1 MSIIEFATNDVYTAR
16 RYLERAGDVGPEV
29 TSVLLDGV
37 KNGICR
43 VRDPNMYNGQTAA
56 LPETKNEDEWHDF
69 LTRISEAAKRDKTK
83 VKEVSRS

>member
-16 RYLERAGDVGPEV
+16 KYLEKAGDVGPEV
-29 TSVLLDGV
+29 TNVLLDGV

-43 VRDPNMYNGQTAA
+43 VRDPYMYNGQTAA
-56 LPETKNEDEWHDF
+56 LPETKNEDEWNDF
-69 LTRISEAAKRDKTK
+69 LTRVNDAAKRDKTK